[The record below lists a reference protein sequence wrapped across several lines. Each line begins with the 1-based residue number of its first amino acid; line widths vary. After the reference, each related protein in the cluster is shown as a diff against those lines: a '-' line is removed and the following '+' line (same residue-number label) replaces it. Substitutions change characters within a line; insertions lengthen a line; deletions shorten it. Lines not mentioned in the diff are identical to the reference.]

1 MNLNMYLPDGVF
13 EDNFKFLRFA
23 LQINGLV
30 SMIGTS
36 VMKGLT
42 YSSYVIIS
50 SSATTDSLIN

>member
-1 MNLNMYLPDGVF
+1 MYLPDGVF
-13 EDNFKFLRFA
+13 EDNVKFLRFT

-36 VMKGLT
+36 LMKELT
-42 YSSYVIIS
+42 YLSYIIIS

>member
-1 MNLNMYLPDGVF
+1 MYLPDGVF

-23 LQINGLV
+23 LQINGLA

-36 VMKGLT
+36 VMKELT
-42 YSSYVIIS
+42 YSSYIIIS